1 MKSKA
6 RILIPD
12 PLRLAALPS
21 LVAADRVIDTERS
34 ILKIY
39 VGKSGLFPAAGHEH
53 WLTTPFAKGSFND
66 GDFPPPFKG
75 SATYTEDYRS
85 ARLTRPL
92 SSRNCSSAGA
102 RLCAHDRNIW

>member
-12 PLRLAALPS
+12 PLSLAALPS
-21 LVAADRVIDTERS
+21 LIAADRVIDTERS

-53 WLTTPFAKGSFND
+53 WLTAPFAKGSFND
-66 GDFPPPFKG
+66 GDFPPLAFQGLRDLHRRLSQCTFNQTGIG
-75 SATYTEDYRS
+75 SKFFLGWSAPMRS
-85 ARLTRPL
+85 
-92 SSRNCSSAGA
+92 
-102 RLCAHDRNIW
+102 